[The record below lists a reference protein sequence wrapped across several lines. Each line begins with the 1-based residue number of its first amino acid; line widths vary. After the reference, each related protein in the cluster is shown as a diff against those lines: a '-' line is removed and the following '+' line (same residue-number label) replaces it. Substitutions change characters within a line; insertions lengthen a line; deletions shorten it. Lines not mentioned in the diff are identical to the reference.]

1 MNQKS
6 IEAGQPEQKLN
17 SEQQNSIIPSPPAI
31 GNTNVGGS
39 SKGINILLELLVWY
53 QGKGDYYRQVTLLED
68 AVNDFLSQR
77 AKKKIEVVCNSLTDV
92 KENVVSILGLI
103 GNPNLKTKEDVAEID
118 NAAMEIYD
126 YLNSVL

>member
-1 MNQKS
+1 
-6 IEAGQPEQKLN
+6 
-17 SEQQNSIIPSPPAI
+17 
-31 GNTNVGGS
+31 
-39 SKGINILLELLVWY
+39 LVWY